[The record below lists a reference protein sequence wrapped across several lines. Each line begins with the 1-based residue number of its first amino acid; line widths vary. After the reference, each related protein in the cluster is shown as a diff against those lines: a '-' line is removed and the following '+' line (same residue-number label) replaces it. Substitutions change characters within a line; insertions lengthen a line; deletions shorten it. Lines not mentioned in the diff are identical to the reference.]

1 MIKIIETLAIGAVGG
16 MSAYWLAQRR
26 FVREQSWEKRYE
38 LYGKIFDILNQLEH
52 SLVILEHAV
61 RADREYRQGSES
73 RDAATSYN
81 AGLLKLN
88 QLQERLMLLGA
99 DEAHMRLMVVYA
111 GLRVFYPEMVIEPA
125 ELKGVEIQE
134 LADLIKSC
142 YREASG
148 RNGEIAFL
156 ARRDLG
162 MNSWRIVRWWRRL
175 TRKARLKKWVAS
187 YGDRM
192 NRSQDSDTKEEKNDT
207 V

>member
-1 MIKIIETLAIGAVGG
+1 
-16 MSAYWLAQRR
+16 
-26 FVREQSWEKRYE
+26 
-38 LYGKIFDILNQLEH
+38 
-52 SLVILEHAV
+52 
-61 RADREYRQGSES
+61 
-73 RDAATSYN
+73 
-81 AGLLKLN
+81 
-88 QLQERLMLLGA
+88 MLLGA

-111 GLRVFYPEMVIEPA
+111 GLRVLDPEMIIEPA

-134 LADLIKSC
+134 LADLIKAC

-162 MNSWRIVRWWRRL
+162 MNSWRVVRWWRRL
-175 TRKARLKKWVAS
+175 TRKARTKKWLAS

-192 NRSQDSDTKEEKNDT
+192 NRSQSLDTKEEKNDT

>member
-26 FVREQSWEKRYE
+26 FVRERSWEKRYE
-38 LYGKIFDILNQLEH
+38 LYGKIFDILNQIEH
-52 SLVILEHAV
+52 SLAILEYAV

-99 DEAHMRLMVVYA
+99 DEVHMRLMVVYA

-134 LADLIKSC
+134 LVDLIKSC

-175 TRKARLKKWVAS
+175 TRKAHLKKWVVS

-207 V
+207 I